1 MFFFFGNKAK
11 MKRQKLNKT
20 KLEEK
25 NYSRR
30 KKVLIA
36 SFLRRSQ
43 TLSEGEIRVMKL
55 ISEKAPSL
63 NSVLYTFKKYIT
75 QIFIFLHF
83 I

>member
-1 MFFFFGNKAK
+1 

-36 SFLRRSQ
+36 SFLRRSR
-43 TLSEGEIRVMKL
+43 TLSEGETRVIKL

>member
-1 MFFFFGNKAK
+1 

-36 SFLRRSQ
+36 SFLRRSR

-63 NSVLYTFKKYIT
+63 NGVLYTFKKYIT